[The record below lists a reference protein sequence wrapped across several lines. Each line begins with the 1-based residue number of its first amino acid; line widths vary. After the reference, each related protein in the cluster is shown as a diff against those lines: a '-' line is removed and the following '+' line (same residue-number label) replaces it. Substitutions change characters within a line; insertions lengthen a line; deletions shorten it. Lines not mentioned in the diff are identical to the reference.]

1 MTVSW
6 LSDDGQRT
14 KATTIMA
21 EISEIHELLESVRVT
36 LSSSMNPNREELD
49 RLHGELDN
57 EIRLA
62 NKRLRECDALLA
74 EGHRSEAIQL
84 AEQEPNLLEVV
95 SILDFPE
102 LPEWNDFVAELG
114 LTVTPE
120 LQIDIAT
127 DINGAYSE
135 DEPLE
140 RLLRKFRVLSLAR
153 APLRSRIDLLRQIAR
168 RDPGTSYWKDD
179 LRSYEEV
186 RIRQIADEAR
196 DSITKRDFNGIRT
209 ISEELHKKSWH
220 AKPDRRVIEKIDKA
234 MVEIKKLDAVRQ
246 LQRLTADLKQ
256 ATETDDVD
264 LARELEGK
272 WHKLAQKCDQSAEMF
287 QDTKDE
293 AKQLFKWI
301 REEDSKE
308 EEEAE
313 HAAEVKKL
321 SKVLRSD
328 RSTLED
334 IYRHYDAV
342 AEYPQ
347 GIPDAVQERYDV
359 RIAEIEKQQ
368 KFRKIAV
375 MGGVG
380 VGVIAVLGVAYTLIF
395 G

>member
-1 MTVSW
+1 
-6 LSDDGQRT
+6 
-14 KATTIMA
+14 MA

-57 EIRLA
+57 EIRMA

-153 APLRSRIDLLRQIAR
+153 APLRSRIDLLRQIAK

-196 DSITKRDFNGIRT
+196 AAITKRDFNGIRT
-209 ISEELHKKSWH
+209 ISEELHKKSWYV
-220 AKPDRRVIEKIDKA
+220 KPDRRVIEKIDQA

-246 LQRLTADLKQ
+246 LQRLTGNLAE
-256 ATETDDVD
+256 ATESGDAE
-264 LARELEGK
+264 LARDLEEK
-272 WHKLAQKCDQSAEMF
+272 WQKLAQRCDQNSEMF
-287 QDTKDE
+287 QETKAE

-301 REEDSKE
+301 REEDSKD

-342 AEYPQ
+342 AEFPQ
-347 GIPDAVQERYDV
+347 GIPDAVQERYDA
-359 RIAEIEKQQ
+359 RIADIEKKQ
-368 KFRKIAV
+368 KFRKMAV

-380 VGVIAVLGVAYTLIF
+380 VGVLAVLGVAAKLIF

>member
-1 MTVSW
+1 
-6 LSDDGQRT
+6 
-14 KATTIMA
+14 MA

-36 LSSSMNPNREELD
+36 LASSMNPNREELD
-49 RLHGELDN
+49 RLHGELDA
-57 EIRLA
+57 EIRSA

-102 LPEWNDFVAELG
+102 LVEWNDFVAELG
-114 LTVTPE
+114 LTVTPD

-140 RLLRKFRVLSLAR
+140 RLLRKFRVLSLSR
-153 APLRSRIDLLRQIAR
+153 APLRSRIDILRQIAK

-196 DSITKRDFNGIRT
+196 AAITKRDFHGIRA
-209 ISEELHKKSWH
+209 ISEELHKKSWY
-220 AKPDRRVIEKIDKA
+220 AKPDRRVIEKIDGA

-246 LQRLTADLKQ
+246 LQRLTSELKA
-256 ATETDDVD
+256 ATESDDAD
-264 LARELEGK
+264 AARSLEEK
-272 WHKLAQKCDQSAEMF
+272 WHKLAGHCDQNSDMF
-287 QDTKDE
+287 QEVADDAE
-293 AKQLFKWI
+293 ELFKWI
-301 REEDSKE
+301 READSQAEED
-308 EEEAE
+308 AL
-313 HAAEVKKL
+313 HAAEVKRL
-321 SKVLRSD
+321 SKVLRSE
-328 RSTLED
+328 RSSLED

-342 AEYPQ
+342 AEFPQ
-347 GIPDAVQERYDV
+347 GIPDAVQERYDA

-368 KFRKIAV
+368 KVKKMAV
-375 MGGVG
+375 IGGVT
-380 VGVIAVLGVAYTLIF
+380 VAVLAVLGITYTLLF
-395 G
+395 S

>member
-1 MTVSW
+1 
-6 LSDDGQRT
+6 
-14 KATTIMA
+14 MA

-49 RLHGELDN
+49 RLHSELDG

-127 DINGAYSE
+127 DINSAYSE

-153 APLRSRIDLLRQIAR
+153 APLRSRIDLLRQIAK
-168 RDPGTSYWKDD
+168 RDPGTAYWKDD

-186 RIRQIADEAR
+186 RIRQIADESRAAVSSR
-196 DSITKRDFNGIRT
+196 DVSRIRT
-209 ISEELHKKSWH
+209 ISEELHKKPWSV
-220 AKPDRRVIEKIDKA
+220 KPDRRVMEKIDTA
-234 MVEIKKLDAVRQ
+234 MAEIKKLDATRQ
-246 LQRLTADLKQ
+246 LQKLTAQLKD
-256 ATETDDVD
+256 ATEADDAE
-264 LARELEGK
+264 LARDLEER
-272 WHKLAQKCDQSAEMF
+272 WQQLAAKCDQSSEMF
-287 QDTKDE
+287 QDTKDD
-293 AKQLFKWI
+293 AAVLFRWI
-301 REEDSKE
+301 RQADSQDAED
-308 EEEAE
+308 AR

-328 RSTLED
+328 RSKLED
-334 IYRHYDAV
+334 IYRQYDIV
-342 AEYPQ
+342 AEFSQ
-347 GIPDAVQERYDV
+347 GIPEAVQERYEA
-359 RIAEIEKQQ
+359 RIQDIERAQ
-368 KFRKIAV
+368 KMKKMGV
-375 MGGVG
+375 MGAVALA
-380 VGVIAVLGVAYTLIF
+380 VILVLVVAGSLIF
-395 G
+395 R

>member
-1 MTVSW
+1 
-6 LSDDGQRT
+6 
-14 KATTIMA
+14 MA

-49 RLHGELDN
+49 RLHSELDG

-127 DINGAYSE
+127 DINSAYSE

-153 APLRSRIDLLRQIAR
+153 APLRSRIDLLRQIAK
-168 RDPGTSYWKDD
+168 RDPGTAYWKDD

-186 RIRQIADEAR
+186 RIRQIADESRAAVSSR
-196 DSITKRDFNGIRT
+196 DVSRIRT
-209 ISEELHKKSWH
+209 ISEELHKKPWSV
-220 AKPDRRVIEKIDKA
+220 KPDRRVMEKIDTA
-234 MVEIKKLDAVRQ
+234 MAEIKKLDATRQ
-246 LQRLTADLKQ
+246 LQKLTVQLKD
-256 ATETDDVD
+256 ATEAGDAE
-264 LARELEGK
+264 LARDLEER
-272 WHKLAQKCDQSAEMF
+272 WQQLAARCDQSSEMF
-287 QDTKDE
+287 QDTKDD
-293 AKQLFKWI
+293 AAVLFRWI
-301 REEDSKE
+301 RKADSQEEED
-308 EEEAE
+308 AR

-328 RSTLED
+328 RSKLED
-334 IYRHYDAV
+334 IYRQYDIV
-342 AEYPQ
+342 AEFSQ
-347 GIPDAVQERYDV
+347 GIPDAVQERYEA
-359 RIAEIEKQQ
+359 RIQDIERAQ
-368 KFRKIAV
+368 KMKKL
-375 MGGVG
+375 
-380 VGVIAVLGVAYTLIF
+380 GVIGAVALAVILVLVVAGSLIF
-395 G
+395 R

>member
-1 MTVSW
+1 
-6 LSDDGQRT
+6 
-14 KATTIMA
+14 MA

-49 RLHGELDN
+49 RLHSELDG
-57 EIRLA
+57 EIRQA

-153 APLRSRIDLLRQIAR
+153 APLRSRIDLLRKIAK
-168 RDPGTSYWKDD
+168 RDPGTAYWKDD

-186 RIRQIADEAR
+186 RMRQIADEAR
-196 DSITKRDFNGIRT
+196 ASISSRDVHGIRN
-209 ISEELHKKSWH
+209 ISEELHNKPWYV
-220 AKPDRRVIEKIDKA
+220 KPDRRVLEKIDHA
-234 MVEIKKLDAVRQ
+234 MVEIKKMDATRQ
-246 LQRLTADLKQ
+246 LQKLTGQLKA
-256 ATETDDVD
+256 ATESDDAERARD
-264 LARELEGK
+264 LEEK
-272 WHKLAQKCDQSAEMF
+272 WHTLSAKCDQSSEMF
-287 QDTKDE
+287 QDTKDDAE
-293 AKQLFKWI
+293 PLFQWI
-301 REEDSKE
+301 RDADSREEED
-308 EEEAE
+308 AR

-328 RSTLED
+328 RSKLED

-342 AEYPQ
+342 AEFAQ
-347 GIPDAVQERYDV
+347 GVPDAVQERYEARV
-359 RIAEIEKQQ
+359 QEIERQQ
-368 KFRKIAV
+368 KMRKLGV

-380 VGVIAVLGVAYTLIF
+380 LVVILVLIIAASIIF
-395 G
+395 R